1 MVSVCCYSFGCVHSQ
16 ASDALVDDSEEAR
29 SVAVRLVWVLAFQYP
44 EK

>member
-1 MVSVCCYSFGCVHSQ
+1 MWCVCSYSFGCVYSQ

-29 SVAVRLVWVLAFQYP
+29 SVALRLVWVLAFQYP